1 MPIIKSAKK
10 KLRQDQ
16 KRTLGNKKYEADY
29 KKAIKAARKTKSKS
43 ELDSLI
49 KKAFSAID
57 RAIKKKVIHKNKGAR
72 LKSGIAKLAKQTQK

>member
-10 KLRQDQ
+10 KLRQDAKKSQ
-16 KRTLGNKKYEADY
+16 SNKKYETAY
-29 KKAIKAARKTKSKS
+29 KKAVKAARKSKTGS
-43 ELDSLI
+43 GLNELV

-72 LKSGIAKLAKQTQK
+72 LKSGIAKLSKKSKA